1 MLEEPGPVSAA
12 LDRLANARQPRQQRA
27 RDRFEQVL
35 DCAHDLLREDGLA
48 GFSIPAVAERLGYT
62 RASIY
67 KFFPTPN
74 AVLNELARRS
84 LDALEAR
91 LQKLAPVILTQP
103 WPEALRAMTLEAAA
117 FHNGDVVGRMLILGG
132 PVSDESFRA
141 QELTIQRLG
150 QLTRTL
156 FLTRGVH
163 LPTAKP
169 DAAMLAVDLG
179 TTCFRVSQFLHGRIT
194 PEYAEEAGFVMEA
207 YLRRYIKV
215 PA

>member
-1 MLEEPGPVSAA
+1 MSAA
-12 LDRLANARQPRQQRA
+12 LDRLAIARQPRQQRA
-27 RDRFEQVL
+27 RERFEQVL
-35 DCAHDLLREDGLA
+35 DCAQELLREDGLA

-91 LQKLAPVILTQP
+91 LQKLAPAILAQP
-103 WPEALRAMTLEAAA
+103 WPQALRAMTLEAAA
-117 FHNGDVVGRMLILGG
+117 FHNSNPVARTLILGG

-156 FLTRGVH
+156 LLTRGLS

-179 TTCFRVSQFLHGRIT
+179 TTCFRVSQFLHGRVT
-194 PEYAEEAGFVMEA
+194 PEYAEEAVFVMQA
-207 YLRRYIKV
+207 YLDRYLKV

>member
-1 MLEEPGPVSAA
+1 VSAPT
-12 LDRLANARQPRQQRA
+12 LDRLATARQPRQLRA
-27 RDRFEQVL
+27 RVRFDQVL
-35 DCAHDLLREDGLA
+35 DAAAGLLREQGLA
-48 GFSIPAVAERLGYT
+48 GFSIPAVAERLGFT

-84 LDALEAR
+84 LDALEMR
-91 LQKLAPVILTQP
+91 LQKLAPVILADP
-103 WPEALRAMTLEAAA
+103 WPDALRAMTLEAAA
-117 FHNGDVVGRMLILGG
+117 FHNANTVSRLLILGG
-132 PVSDESFRA
+132 PVSDESYRA

-150 QLTRTL
+150 DLTRAL
-156 FLTRGVH
+156 FLTRGLH

-194 PEYAEEAGFVMEA
+194 PEYADEAVVVMES

-215 PA
+215 PQ

>member
-1 MLEEPGPVSAA
+1 MTPA
-12 LDRLANARQPRQQRA
+12 LDRLATARQPRQQRA
-27 RDRFEQVL
+27 RERFEQVL
-35 DCAHDLLREDGLA
+35 ACAHELLRAEGLA

-67 KFFPTPN
+67 KFFPTPH

-91 LQKLAPVILTQP
+91 LEKLAPRVLADP
-103 WPEALRAMTLEAAA
+103 WPRAMRAMTLEAAA
-117 FHNGDVVGRMLILGG
+117 FHNGNPVARLLILGG
-132 PVSDESFRA
+132 PVSDESFRV
-141 QELTIQRLG
+141 QERTIQRLG
-150 QLTRTL
+150 ELTRAL
-156 FLTRGVH
+156 FLMRGLH

-194 PEYAEEAGFVMEA
+194 PEYAEEAVFVMEA
-207 YLRRYIKV
+207 YLRRYIQA
-215 PA
+215 PQ

>member
-1 MLEEPGPVSAA
+1 MSAA
-12 LDRLANARQPRQQRA
+12 LDRLALARQPRQQRA

-35 DCAHDLLREDGLA
+35 DCAQELLREEGLA
-48 GFSIPAVAERLGYT
+48 GFSIPAVADRLGYT

-91 LQKLAPVILTQP
+91 LQKLAPAILPQP
-103 WPEALRAMTLEAAA
+103 WPQALRAMTLEAAA
-117 FHNGDVVGRMLILGG
+117 FHNANPVARTLILGG
-132 PVSDESFRA
+132 PVSDDSFRA

-150 QLTRTL
+150 QLTRAL
-156 FLTRGVH
+156 FLTRGLH
-163 LPTAKP
+163 LPDSKP

-194 PEYAEEAGFVMEA
+194 PEYAEEAVFVMEA

>member
-1 MLEEPGPVSAA
+1 MSAA
-12 LDRLANARQPRQQRA
+12 LDRLVLARQPRQQRA
-27 RDRFEQVL
+27 RERFEQVL
-35 DCAHDLLREDGLA
+35 DCAQDLLREEGLA
-48 GFSIPAVAERLGYT
+48 GFSIPAVAERLGFT

-91 LQKLAPVILTQP
+91 LQKLAPVILAQP
-103 WPEALRAMTLEAAA
+103 WPQALRAMTLEAAA
-117 FHNGDVVGRMLILGG
+117 FHNGNPVARTLILGG
-132 PVSDESFRA
+132 SVSDDSFRA

-150 QLTRTL
+150 QLTRALLLMRGLTL
-156 FLTRGVH
+156 PET
-163 LPTAKP
+163 KP

-194 PEYAEEAGFVMEA
+194 SEYAEEAVFVMQA
-207 YLRRYIKV
+207 YLGRYLEV